1 MADTFKIL
9 DKDGNGKI
17 SKEEFLDGYSIMKKD
32 LQKTKDDIEHEVDM
46 LWGKIDIDGSFNLE
60 YTEWALS
67 TSNKEQL
74 FTDKKVKQAF
84 SLFDLDGSGKISLSE
99 LKKTMT
105 PLMTNKLTDEDWKQ
119 MIMSI
124 DEDGDG
130 EINIR
135 EFKTLMTQTFNSL
148 T

>member
-1 MADTFKIL
+1 
-9 DKDGNGKI
+9 
-17 SKEEFLDGYSIMKKD
+17 
-32 LQKTKDDIEHEVDM
+32 M

-99 LKKTMT
+99 LKQTMT

-148 T
+148 TQKEINA